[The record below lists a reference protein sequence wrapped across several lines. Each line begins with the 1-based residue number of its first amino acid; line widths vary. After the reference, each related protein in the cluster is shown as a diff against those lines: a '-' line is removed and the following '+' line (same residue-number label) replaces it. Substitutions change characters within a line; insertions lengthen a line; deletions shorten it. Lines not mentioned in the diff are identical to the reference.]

1 MKVVF
6 SNNRRD
12 IISQEFESNDI
23 VIPRNGES
31 VFCGYTPAPSV
42 IHVGYNFQTNQV
54 IIVLD
59 TPFGKDAI
67 KI

>member
-6 SNNRRD
+6 SNTRGD
-12 IISQEFESNDI
+12 IVGREFDSNDI
-23 VIPRNGES
+23 VIPRKGES
-31 VFCGYTPAPSV
+31 VFCGFTPAPLV
-42 IHVGYNFQTNQV
+42 IQVGYNFQTNQV
-54 IIVLD
+54 LIVLD